1 MTKSDTDIKKRLDI
15 INEKVQLT
23 KDNSVVQFL
32 LNEKLT
38 LEWVLDKE

>member
-1 MTKSDTDIKKRLDI
+1 MKSETEVKQRLDI
-15 INEKVQLT
+15 INEKVNT
-23 KDNSVVQFL
+23 VKDNTVVQFL